1 MVSSGISNNINPV
14 RPVDAQNGKGT
25 RNSEMDF
32 GVIMSQQT
40 MSAGTDSAKNQS
52 VGQNVQSTK
61 TLMNTAA
68 GQTENRVKDVSPKK
82 TESVTQND
90 KTAGQKITEQ
100 KTTEQGTEISDKVKE
115 VTDDIRDKIKE
126 EFDVTDEDIE
136 KALEALGMVMIDLLD
151 EGNLTDFVV
160 ELTGMENAVDLLVS
174 PEISGQLSNLSDFIR
189 ETVVNL
195 SEELDILVD
204 ELEPLL
210 KDAAA
215 VLDDV
220 PEETSEIPVEVTE
233 TKVTETAKETVEVLP
248 KEAQRPED
256 TDKKVRENET
266 ENDVP
271 DEKVI
276 VLKEEK
282 APQEKPASQNNQGEF
297 AKHDNSQQHQV
308 NSEHQVN
315 PIVNNFTDAVN
326 EVFEMRFDERI
337 NPVQIIEQI
346 VEAAKI
352 TLNHEVTSMELM
364 LNPESLGKI
373 NMTVSVREGIVTATL
388 AAQNETAREA
398 IESQIVVLKE
408 NLNNQGIKVEA
419 VEVTVESHAFDANAN
434 QNQNN
439 GFDEQREQ
447 AQKKNSRPLRLDSL
461 EDLDMEELTEE
472 ERIVM
477 DMMASEGNQINFTA

>member
-14 RPVDAQNGKGT
+14 RPVDAQKGNGTK
-25 RNSEMDF
+25 NSEMDF

-68 GQTENRVKDVSPKK
+68 GQAEKRVKNVSDKK
-82 TESVTQND
+82 TENVSPSD
-90 KTAGQKITEQ
+90 KDTEPVSQ
-100 KTTEQGTEISDKVKE
+100 ISDKVKE

-126 EFDVTDEDIE
+126 ELDVTDEDIE
-136 KALEALGMVMIDLLD
+136 KALEALGMVMMDLLD

-174 PEISGQLSNLSDFIR
+174 PEINGQLSNLSDFIR
-189 ETVVNL
+189 ETVVDL
-195 SEELDILVD
+195 SEELDIPVD
-204 ELEPLL
+204 ELESLL

-220 PEETSEIPVEVTE
+220 PEETSEIPVEVAE
-233 TKVTETAKETVEVLP
+233 TKVTETAKETVEVFQ
-248 KEAQRPED
+248 KETQRTED
-256 TDKKVRENET
+256 TDKTVKENET
-266 ENDVP
+266 ENVVP
-271 DEKVI
+271 DGKEI

-282 APQEKPASQNNQGEF
+282 APQEKSASQNNQGDL
-297 AKHDNSQQHQV
+297 AKHDSP
-308 NSEHQVN
+308 EPQVN

-326 EVFEMRFDERI
+326 EVFEMRFDERV

-352 TLNHEVTSMELM
+352 TLNQEVTSMELM

-434 QNQNN
+434 QNPNN

-461 EDLDMEELTEE
+461 EDLDMEDLTEE

>member
-25 RNSEMDF
+25 KNSEMDF
-32 GVIMSQQT
+32 GIIMSQQT

-68 GQTENRVKDVSPKK
+68 GQAENRVKDVSPKK
-82 TESVTQND
+82 TESVTRND
-90 KTAGQKITEQ
+90 KTAEQKI
-100 KTTEQGTEISDKVKE
+100 TEQGTEISDKVKE
-115 VTDDIRDKIKE
+115 VTDDIRDKIKD

-136 KALEALGMVMIDLLD
+136 KALEVLGMVMMDLLD

-195 SEELDILVD
+195 SEELDIPVD
-204 ELEPLL
+204 ELENLL
-210 KDAAA
+210 KDAAV

-220 PEETSEIPVEVTE
+220 PEETAEIPVEVTE
-233 TKVTETAKETVEVLP
+233 TKVTETAKETVEVFP
-248 KEAQRPED
+248 KEAHRTED
-256 TDKKVRENET
+256 TDKPVKENEP
-266 ENDVP
+266 ENIVP
-271 DEKVI
+271 DGKEI

-282 APQEKPASQNNQGEF
+282 APQEKPASQNNQGGL
-297 AKHDNSQQHQV
+297 AKHDNP
-308 NSEHQVN
+308 EPQVN
-315 PIVNNFTDAVN
+315 PIVNNFADAVN
-326 EVFEMRFDERI
+326 EVFEMRFDERV

-346 VEAAKI
+346 VEAAKV
-352 TLNHEVTSMELM
+352 TLNQEVTSMELM